1 MSNVRIS
8 NGSPTLERMEARQ
21 SEYPKPSACRNLFG
35 PVNHE
40 ELNRDLK
47 KHRQEME
54 EACQRKWNF
63 DFQNHKPLE
72 GRYEWQAVEKGS
84 SPDFYFRP
92 PRLLKAVCKTSGR
105 QSLDVNGNCQ
115 TVVFVGSQG
124 ISEDTHCVDQKTDV
138 SENQT
143 DFAEQCTGQRKRPA
157 TDGNVPSR
165 KPQRFFLRLP
175 CRCQHRGSRPL
186 RPCHAWPGRGGLC
199 PAGHRLGVFPLLL
212 SPKKNKKKKAQ
223 VLLAVPGGGG
233 GVPSLSGSRSMICK
247 EKPVDADHPLCGD
260 PASCPGGRR
269 FVTLRRSQRGTGILA
284 ENGKTWISYLENCP
298 SPLPLLAFT

>member
-92 PRLLKAVCKTSGR
+92 PRLLKAVCKSAGR

-124 ISEDTHCVDQKTDV
+124 ISEDTRCVAQKTDV

-143 DFAEQCTGQRKRPA
+143 DFAEHCTGQRKRPA
-157 TDGNVPSR
+157 TDDSSPQNKRANTTEEEVSEDSPSASSVE
-165 KPQRFFLRLP
+165 QT
-175 CRCQHRGSRPL
+175 
-186 RPCHAWPGRGGLC
+186 
-199 PAGHRLGVFPLLL
+199 
-212 SPKKNKKKKAQ
+212 PKKSS
-223 VLLAVPGGGG
+223 P
-233 GVPSLSGSRSMICK
+233 
-247 EKPVDADHPLCGD
+247 
-260 PASCPGGRR
+260 RR
-269 FVTLRRSQRGTGILA
+269 HQT
-284 ENGKTWISYLENCP
+284 
-298 SPLPLLAFT
+298 

>member
-92 PRLLKAVCKTSGR
+92 PRLLKTVCKSAGR
-105 QSLDVNGNCQ
+105 PSLDVNGNCQ

-157 TDGNVPSR
+157 TDGNVPLR
-165 KPQRFFLRLP
+165 KRQRFSP
-175 CRCQHRGSRPL
+175 PARPAPGL
-186 RPCHAWPGRGGLC
+186 SAPSPVPRVAWPRWAVPRRA
-199 PAGHRLGVFPLLL
+199 PARCTPSLPPPTPPARLL
-212 SPKKNKKKKAQ
+212 SPKKAQ
-223 VLLAVPGGGG
+223 VLFAVPGGCR
-233 GVPSLSGSRSMICK
+233 VK
-247 EKPVDADHPLCGD
+247 WE
-260 PASCPGGRR
+260 PG
-269 FVTLRRSQRGTGILA
+269 
-284 ENGKTWISYLENCP
+284 
-298 SPLPLLAFT
+298 

>member
-40 ELNRDLK
+40 ELNRDLM

-72 GRYEWQAVEKGS
+72 GRYEWQVVEKGS

-92 PRLLKAVCKTSGR
+92 PRLLKAACKSAGR

-115 TVVFVGSQG
+115 TMVFVGSQG

-157 TDGNVPSR
+157 TDDSC
-165 KPQRFFLRLP
+165 PQNKRANTTEEEVSEDSP
-175 CRCQHRGSRPL
+175 NASSVEQT
-186 RPCHAWPGRGGLC
+186 
-199 PAGHRLGVFPLLL
+199 
-212 SPKKNKKKKAQ
+212 PKKSS
-223 VLLAVPGGGG
+223 P
-233 GVPSLSGSRSMICK
+233 
-247 EKPVDADHPLCGD
+247 
-260 PASCPGGRR
+260 RR
-269 FVTLRRSQRGTGILA
+269 QQT
-284 ENGKTWISYLENCP
+284 
-298 SPLPLLAFT
+298 